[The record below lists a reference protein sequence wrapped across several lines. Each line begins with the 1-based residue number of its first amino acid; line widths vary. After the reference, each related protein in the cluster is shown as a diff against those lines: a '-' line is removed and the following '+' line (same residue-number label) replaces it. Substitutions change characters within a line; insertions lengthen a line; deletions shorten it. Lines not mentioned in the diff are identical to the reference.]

1 MIATL
6 APRSTLTPAEFAAFG
21 LEQVAYLRPV
31 HTSDGMNAIGVFSAD
46 GRQLATAPSTEL
58 AQALV
63 RQNDLEPALVH

>member
-1 MIATL
+1 MFATP
-6 APRSTLTPAEFAAFG
+6 APKTFTPAEFAAFG

-31 HTSDGMNAIGVFSAD
+31 QTPEGDAIGVFSAD
-46 GRQLATAPSTEL
+46 GRPLATAPSTEL

>member
-6 APRSTLTPAEFAAFG
+6 APKTFTPAEFAAFG

-31 HTSDGMNAIGVFSAD
+31 QMADGISAIGVFSAD